1 MEWWNRPAT
10 AWAFLIIGIGGGTV
24 LAYLSPHYGIP
35 IDFVLVVA
43 GILLLIRAY
52 VCRHTLQKPKPVPP
66 PLDRS
71 VKEKL
76 PDGRTLTSY
85 PPRVILGSPG
95 SEDKMQKVMFKTEAG
110 GEVHIPTSGSPRVL
124 RFLRPHEVTIREEE
138 LPKEFPT
145 GDGRIVVKKFTTT
158 GFIIEEIST
167 HNVQVEAEVYLKHN
181 SN

>member
-1 MEWWNRPAT
+1 MIIPNSPHNGILITIAGLILS
-10 AWAFLIIGIGGGTV
+10 APFFIWAFV
-24 LAYLSPHYGIP
+24 LYKRQQKQRE
-35 IDFVLVVA
+35 VE
-43 GILLLIRAY
+43 
-52 VCRHTLQKPKPVPP
+52 QKPVPVPP